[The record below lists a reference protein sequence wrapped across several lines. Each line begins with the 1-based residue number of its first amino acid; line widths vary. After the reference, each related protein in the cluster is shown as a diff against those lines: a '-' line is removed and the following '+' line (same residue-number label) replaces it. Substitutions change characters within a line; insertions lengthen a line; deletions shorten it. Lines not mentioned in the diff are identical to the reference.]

1 MQRRGPKLLN
11 QELKNLVFRSV
22 QSREKRAVRRCYH
35 FRRACVSPVFR
46 PRKNVKNPRKLGV
59 TR

>member
-1 MQRRGPKLLN
+1 LN